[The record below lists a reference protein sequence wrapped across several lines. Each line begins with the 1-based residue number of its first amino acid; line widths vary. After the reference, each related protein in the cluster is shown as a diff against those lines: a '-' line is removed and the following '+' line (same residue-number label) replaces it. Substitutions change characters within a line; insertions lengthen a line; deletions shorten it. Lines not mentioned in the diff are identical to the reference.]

1 MNEYASRI
9 RRELHM
15 YPEVGFD
22 LDRTLALLR
31 RELDTIGVEY
41 TEEYGKSS
49 IVATVNPE
57 KTNFTIGIRAD
68 IDALPITEAN
78 DVPYRSQNEGK
89 MHACGHDAHTAI
101 ALATVKRL
109 YEMRNEIN
117 CRVKVLFQAAEEYSP
132 SGAKL
137 MVEDGVMKDIDCIV
151 ALHCDGGYD
160 VGSIAIRPGEQNA
173 ISHGFRLHFYG
184 KSAHAANQHTGV
196 DAIMMA
202 VRAYASLE
210 MMIAKEIDARDPVI
224 FNIGS
229 IHGGETN
236 NVVCDHCTLFGT
248 LRTVRAEMDERII
261 RRIKAIC
268 EATALSGGG
277 SFVFEEVKY
286 YPIVCNDPT
295 VTARLEKTARRVI
308 GEANVLPREKRG
320 MGGEDFSYMM
330 QEKPGA
336 MFRLGIRNE
345 AKGITAG
352 LHQVNFD
359 IDENALDVGVQIFVG
374 FVPDHMNGIEDLPKE
389 GHKV

>member
-1 MNEYASRI
+1 MDDYVVKI
-9 RRELHM
+9 RRELHA

-22 LDRTLALLR
+22 LERTLALLR
-31 RELDTIGVEY
+31 RELDAIGVEY

-68 IDALPITEAN
+68 MDALPLHEAN
-78 DVPYRSQNEGK
+78 DVPYRSQHEGK

-109 YEMRNEIN
+109 YEMRDAIN

-132 SGAKL
+132 SGARL
-137 MVEDGVMKDIDCIV
+137 MVEDGVMREIDCIV
-151 ALHCDGGYD
+151 ALHCDVEYD
-160 VGSIAIRPGEQNA
+160 AGSIAIRSGEQNA

-196 DAIMMA
+196 DSIMMA
-202 VRAYASLE
+202 VRAYTSLE
-210 MMIAKEIDARDPVI
+210 MMLAKEIDARESVV
-224 FNIGS
+224 FNVGA
-229 IHGGETN
+229 IHGGVTN
-236 NVVCDHCTLFGT
+236 NVVCDHCTMFAT
-248 LRTVRAEMDERII
+248 LRTVRAETDDRII
-261 RRIKAIC
+261 RRIKAVC

-295 VTARLEKTARRVI
+295 VTACLEKTARSVI

-320 MGGEDFSYMM
+320 MGGEDYSYMT
-330 QEKPGA
+330 QQKPGA
-336 MFRLGIRNE
+336 MFRLGVRNE
-345 AKGITAG
+345 EKGITAG
-352 LHQVNFD
+352 LHQVNFN
-359 IDENALDVGVQIFVG
+359 IDEAALEVGVRVFVQ
-374 FVPDHMNGIEDLPKE
+374 FVVDHMNGIEGLPKA
-389 GHKV
+389 GHRC